1 MSKRYD
7 KALIEV
13 EAVRSVKEGRISE
26 TIGQFIIDRSEE
38 ISAGVFKP
46 DTQEIHRALVDAAVM
61 RCCEEFLDRYQEG
74 RSAANLIISM
84 VHTAMLNLVKAF
96 NWKDIYGELNKS
108 YVSVVNIEGEVKS
121 ELSQVQRDD
130 TISRILSGDNINDLL

>member
-61 RCCEEFLDRYQEG
+61 RGCEEFLDRYQEG